1 MYFPTLHRHLPRRN
15 VLPLQPVRDEAA
27 RREIARVSA
36 EVDHLRRELQIQF
49 TRIAHM
55 HADLDEIKKLLKGP
69 RRSPRR

>member
-1 MYFPTLHRHLPRRN
+1 
-15 VLPLQPVRDEAA
+15 
-27 RREIARVSA
+27 VSA

-55 HADLDEIKKLLKGP
+55 QADLDEIKKLLKGP